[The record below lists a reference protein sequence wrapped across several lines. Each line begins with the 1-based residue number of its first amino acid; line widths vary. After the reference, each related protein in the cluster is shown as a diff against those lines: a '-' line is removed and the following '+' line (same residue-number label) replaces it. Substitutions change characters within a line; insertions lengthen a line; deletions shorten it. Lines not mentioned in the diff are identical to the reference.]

1 MTEEVTPM
9 QEQDT
14 PAPAEFIEEPHFEEV
29 VEPNFEEVVVEH
41 IEETPVVE
49 EVVVAEV
56 ELEFSMPKYS
66 PPAKSKNEDA
76 PTPVAPKR
84 GSKDKVVR
92 TSALVFKSH
101 SHNSVSVGLVQERLV
116 ELGHADAGSDK
127 YGWLSDGT
135 MKSLAEFA
143 KTTVEKTNPQDASL
157 IEKLFAGTQVK
168 VVS

>member
-1 MTEEVTPM
+1 MTEEVEQNY
-9 QEQDT
+9 QEV
-14 PAPAEFIEEPHFEEV
+14 PAPVEWTPEVAPMPEVEV
-29 VEPNFEEVVVEH
+29 VEEHHEVIEEHHEVVVEV
-41 IEETPVVE
+41 IVEEPTPEPVVE
-49 EVVVAEV
+49 PV
-56 ELEFSMPKYS
+56 
-66 PPAKSKNEDA
+66 AKSKNEE
-76 PTPVAPKR
+76 PKR
-84 GSKDKVVR
+84 GSKHKVVR
-92 TSALVFKSH
+92 TSALIFKSH